1 MGAYI
6 FRRLW
11 LMIPTL
17 IGIMLI
23 NFTLIQFVPGGPIE
37 RIISQLESDSAATDR
52 ITGGGSEVQ
61 SGEASIYEGARG
73 LPPDLIEDLEKQF
86 NLDKPAYQR
95 FFIMMGDYFR
105 FEFGES
111 YFRSISVLD
120 LIKEKLP
127 VSITLGV
134 WSTLLAYLISI
145 PLGIRKAVKDG
156 SGFDTW
162 SSGIIIAAYAIPG
175 FLFAILL
182 LVVFAG
188 GSFFQWFP
196 NRGLWSDDFETL
208 SLFGKVKDYLWHI
221 VLPVTASTIGA
232 FATLTLLTKNSFLD
246 EINKQYVVT
255 AKAKGLRDNQVF
267 YGHIFRNAMLIV
279 ISGFPA
285 AFIAVFFQSSLVIEL
300 VFSLDGLGLLGFNA
314 IVDRDYAVVFGTLY
328 IFGLIG
334 LVVGLISDLMYVFVD
349 PRIDFESRNT

>member
-1 MGAYI
+1 
-6 FRRLW
+6 
-11 LMIPTL
+11 MIPTL

-37 RIISQLESDSAATDR
+37 RIISQLENDSSATDR
-52 ITGGGSEVQ
+52 ITGGGAEVQ
-61 SGEASIYEGARG
+61 SGGESTIYEGARG
-73 LPPDLIEDLEKQF
+73 LPPELIADLEKQF

-95 FFIMMGDYFR
+95 FFLMMGDYFR

-111 YFRSISVLD
+111 YFRSISVLE
-120 LIKEKLP
+120 LITEKLP

-145 PLGIRKAVKDG
+145 PLGIRKAVSDG
-156 SGFDTW
+156 TSFDTW

-196 NRGLWSDDFETL
+196 NRGLWSDNFENL
-208 SLFGKVKDYLWHI
+208 SLFGQVKDYLWHI

-232 FATLTLLTKNSFLD
+232 FATLTRR
-246 EINKQYVVT
+246 V
-255 AKAKGLRDNQVF
+255 
-267 YGHIFRNAMLIV
+267 
-279 ISGFPA
+279 
-285 AFIAVFFQSSLVIEL
+285 
-300 VFSLDGLGLLGFNA
+300 
-314 IVDRDYAVVFGTLY
+314 
-328 IFGLIG
+328 
-334 LVVGLISDLMYVFVD
+334 
-349 PRIDFESRNT
+349 